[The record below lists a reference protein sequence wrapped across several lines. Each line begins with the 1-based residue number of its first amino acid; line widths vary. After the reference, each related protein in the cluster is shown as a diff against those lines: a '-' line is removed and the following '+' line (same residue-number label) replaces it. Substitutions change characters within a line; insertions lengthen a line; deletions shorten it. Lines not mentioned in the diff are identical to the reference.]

1 MNRFSIGAAEAGG
14 PRLLVIAGP
23 CVVESAESCLEV
35 ATRLKALCAER
46 GLPYVFKASYRKAN
60 RSSARSFAGLGMD
73 QALAVLDQVKREAGV
88 PVLTDVH
95 EVAEVAAVA
104 EVADVLQIPAFLCRQ
119 TALLQAAARTGR
131 AVNVKK
137 GQFLPPGDMQQVVEK
152 LRLAG
157 GARILLTER
166 GTSFGYGDLVV
177 DMRGLVVMR
186 ELGWP
191 VVYDATHSLQRPG
204 GAETGRRPPLRLPAH
219 ARGRG
224 LRRGR
229 ALLRVPPGPRERPF
243 RRRDPVAARPGRRVP
258 RRGRERARRRGRAA
272 MTAPR
277 SRRGPRAGAHPVP
290 RRGRHAHGRGHH
302 RERGGATCATS
313 GCGTAW
319 P

>member
-1 MNRFSIGAAEAGG
+1 VNRFEIGAAEAGG
-14 PRLLVIAGP
+14 PGLLVIAGP
-23 CVVESAESCLEV
+23 CVVESAEVCLEV
-35 ATRLKALCAER
+35 AGTLQELCAQR
-46 GLPYVFKASYRKAN
+46 GLPFVFKASYQKAN
-60 RSSARSFAGLGMD
+60 RSSARSFAGLDMD
-73 QALAVLDQVKREAGV
+73 RALAVLDHVRRETGA

-95 EVAEVAAVA
+95 EVAEVAAAA

-137 GQFLPPGDMQQVVEK
+137 GQFLPPADMHYAVEK

-157 GARILLTER
+157 GERILLTER

-204 GAETGRRPPLRLPAH
+204 GAETGGDRRFAFPLM
-219 ARGRG
+219 
-224 LRRGR
+224 
-229 ALLRVPPGPRERPF
+229 
-243 RRRDPVAARPGRRVP
+243 
-258 RRGRERARRRGRAA
+258 RAA
-272 MTAPR
+272 VACGVDGLFFECHPNPAKAR
-277 SRRGPRAGAHPVP
+277 SDAATQLPLEQAEAFLDAAASVRAAV
-290 RRGRHAHGRGHH
+290 
-302 RERGGATCATS
+302 GGQ
-313 GCGTAW
+313 